1 MEALLDP
8 VAFMLPSAGAPHLR
22 GGQAAAS
29 GSTRATSSQAAG
41 ELSVNQGL
49 AGSPA
54 AATVSFVLAVGWLVG
69 RRHPRRSV
77 VGSSRTAR
85 GAVVFIDGEAG
96 TTGLQVRE
104 RLEKHP
110 EIDILSLPA
119 EYRKDDAARHAALR
133 SADAAVLCLPD
144 EAARAAV
151 EMVGDADT
159 VIVDASTAFRV
170 SDEWTYGFPEL
181 TGGQREA
188 IAASKRISNPG
199 CYATGFISLM
209 RPLVE
214 RGMVPPE
221 TLLTTSAI
229 SGYSGGG
236 KGLIDIY
243 ENGPHEPWGTYG
255 LGLNHKHLAE
265 MRQWVGLA
273 EEPIFCPAVADFK
286 QGMVVSVPLRL
297 SQLSPGVT
305 AASLHSTFCDH
316 YAGQRFVSVA
326 PVNSPDALERGAFI
340 RPDTLNNTNKLEIF
354 IFANEEK
361 GTVWLMSRLDNLG
374 KATSGQ
380 CVQNL
385 NIALGFDEGT
395 GLEA

>member
-1 MEALLDP
+1 M
-8 VAFMLPSAGAPHLR
+8 
-22 GGQAAAS
+22 AS
-29 GSTRATSSQAAG
+29 PAVVGS
-41 ELSVNQGL
+41 SVGNGL
-49 AGSPA
+49 AGSPGA
-54 AATVSFVLAVGWLVG
+54 AAVSFALAVGWLVA
-69 RRHPRRSV
+69 RRHPRLGKR
-77 VGSSRTAR
+77 GSSRTAR

-119 EYRKDDAARHAALR
+119 DSRKDEGARREALR
-133 SADAAVLCLPD
+133 SSDAAVLCLPD
-144 EAARAAV
+144 DAARAAV

-170 SDEWTYGFPEL
+170 SNDWTYGFPEL
-181 TGGQREA
+181 TLGQRDL
-188 IAASKRISNPG
+188 ISKSKHISNPG

-221 TLLTTSAI
+221 SLVNVHAI

-236 KGLIDIY
+236 KELIGTYD
-243 ENGPHEPWGTYG
+243 NGPHEPWGAYG

-265 MRQWVGLA
+265 MKQWVGLD

-286 QGMVVSVPLRL
+286 QGMVVSVPLRV

-305 AASLHSTFCDH
+305 AASLHSTFLDH

-326 PVNSPDALERGAFI
+326 PVNSYESLERGAFM

-354 IFANEEK
+354 VFANEEK
-361 GTVWLMSRLDNLG
+361 GTIWLLSRLDNLG
-374 KATSGQ
+374 KGASGQ

-385 NIALGFDEGT
+385 NIALGFDEAT
-395 GLEA
+395 GLEG